1 MDTEKVGSASELKTG
16 GLSSEVLCKKHDT
29 FDCDMNDWINRR
41 TFMKTSSLAAG
52 ASALGLVPLKAADQA
67 SVRTRKLKLGLVG
80 CGGRGSWIANLFQ
93 QHGGYEFHAIA
104 DYFQPN
110 ADKCG
115 NELGVDRSRRFST
128 LSGYKRLIESG
139 VEAVA
144 LQVPPYFFAPHAQAA
159 VDAGL
164 HVYMAKPIAADVPG
178 CLAIQQAAKTATDKK
193 RVFLVDYQ
201 MPTDPANIE
210 VRNRILAGGL
220 GKISQVST
228 IGICSGF
235 ADPPLQKTIE
245 NRLQEL
251 MWVNDI
257 AMGCDYNGNFDIHAI
272 DAALWALGRRPV
284 AAVGASQIAR
294 PDPHGDAH
302 DVCSVI
308 YEYGD
313 GLVHNHFGQ
322 ALPNQLS
329 STLTCTIHGQK
340 GYGTL
345 EYWKKA
351 EFRSDDSTY
360 RADVKNLYEA
370 GATRNIDTFYRH
382 VTEGQF
388 ANETVPRAVDSA
400 LTCILGREAAARR
413 TRLTMEQILA
423 ECKKLE
429 VNLAGLKT

>member
-1 MDTEKVGSASELKTG
+1 
-16 GLSSEVLCKKHDT
+16 
-29 FDCDMNDWINRR
+29 MNHWMNRR
-41 TFMKTSSLAAG
+41 TFMKTSTLATG
-52 ASALGLVPLKAADQA
+52 ASALGLLPLNAAQPA
-67 SVRTRKLKLGLVG
+67 PVRTRKIKLGLVG
-80 CGGRGSWIANLFQ
+80 CGGRGSWIASLFQ
-93 QHGGYEFHAIA
+93 QHGGYEFHAVA
-104 DYFQPN
+104 DYFQSN

-115 NELGVDRSRRFST
+115 NELGVDRSRCFST
-128 LSGYKRLIESG
+128 LSGYKRLMESG

-144 LQVPPYFFAPHAQAA
+144 LEVPPYFFPQHAQAA

-178 CLAIQQAAKTATDKK
+178 CLAIQQAAKSATDKQ
-193 RVFLVDYQ
+193 RCFLVDYQ
-201 MPTDPANIE
+201 MPTDPGNIE
-210 VRNRILAGGL
+210 VRKRILAGGL

-257 AMGCDYNGNFDIHAI
+257 AMGCDYIGNFDIHAI
-272 DAALWALGRRPV
+272 DAALWVLGQRPV

-294 PDPHGDAH
+294 PNPHGDAH

-308 YEYGD
+308 YEYSD

-322 ALPNQLS
+322 ALANQLS
-329 STLTCTIHGQK
+329 SALTCTIHGQK

-351 EFRSDDSTY
+351 EFRSDDDAY
-360 RADVKNLYEA
+360 RADVKDLYDS
-370 GATRNIDTFYRH
+370 GAARNIETFYRN
-382 VTEGQF
+382 VTEGNF
-388 ANETVPRAVDSA
+388 ANDTVPRAVDSA
-400 LTCILGREAAARR
+400 LTCILGREAAARS

-423 ECKKLE
+423 ENKKLD

>member
-1 MDTEKVGSASELKTG
+1 MSTIQPHMSKTG
-16 GLSSEVLCKKHDT
+16 GEMSH
-29 FDCDMNDWINRR
+29 WINRR
-41 TFMKTSSLAAG
+41 TFIRTSSLAAG
-52 ASALGLVPLKAADQA
+52 ASALGMRPLKAADA
-67 SVRTRKLKLGLVG
+67 VSERKQKIKLGLVG
-80 CGGRGSWIANLFQ
+80 CGGRGSWIASLFQ
-93 QHGGYEFHAIA
+93 QHGGFEFHAVA
-104 DYFQPN
+104 DYFQAV

-115 NELGVDRSRRFST
+115 DELGVDRSRRFST
-128 LSGYKRLIESG
+128 LSGYRRLIESG

-144 LQVPPYFFAPHAQAA
+144 LEVPPYFFAQHAQAA
-159 VDAGL
+159 VEAGL

-178 CLAIQQAAKTATDKK
+178 CLAIQQAAKTATEKQ
-193 RVFLVDYQ
+193 RCFLVDYQ

-210 VRNRILAGGL
+210 VRKRILAGGL

-235 ADPPLQKTIE
+235 ADPPLQTTIE

-257 AMGCDYNGNFDIHAI
+257 AMGCDYIGNFDIHAI
-272 DAALWALGRRPV
+272 DAALWALGQRPV

-294 PDPHGDAH
+294 PNPHGDAH

-308 YEYGD
+308 YEYAD

-351 EFRSDDSTY
+351 EFRSDDSAY

-370 GATRNIDTFYRH
+370 GAARNIDDFYRN
-382 VTEGQF
+382 VTEGHA
-388 ANETVPRAVDSA
+388 ANDTVSRAVDSA
-400 LTCILGREAAARR
+400 LTCILGREAAARG

-423 ECKKLE
+423 ENRKLE

>member
-1 MDTEKVGSASELKTG
+1 MLDG
-16 GLSSEVLCKKHDT
+16 
-29 FDCDMNDWINRR
+29 DMNNWLNRR
-41 TFMKTSSLAAG
+41 TFLKTSSLAAG
-52 ASALGLVPLKAADQA
+52 ASALGLQSLEADETTPA
-67 SVRTRKLKLGLVG
+67 RTRKIKLGLVG
-80 CGGRGSWIANLFQ
+80 CGGRGSWIAGLFQ
-93 QHGGYEFHAIA
+93 KHGGYEFHAVA
-104 DYFQPN
+104 DYFQAN
-110 ADKCG
+110 ADKWG
-115 NELGVDRSRRFST
+115 NELGVEGSRRFST

-144 LQVPPYFFAPHAQAA
+144 LEVPPYFFAQHAQAA

-178 CLAIQQAAKTATDKK
+178 CVAIQQAAQTATGKQ
-193 RVFLVDYQ
+193 RCFLVDYQ

-210 VRNRILAGGL
+210 VRKRILAGGL

-235 ADPPLQKTIE
+235 PDPPFEKTIE
-245 NRLQEL
+245 NRLQGL
-251 MWVNDI
+251 TWVNDI
-257 AMGCDYNGNFDIHAI
+257 ALSCDFIGNFDIHAI
-272 DAALWALGRRPV
+272 DAALWVLGRRPV
-284 AAVGASQIAR
+284 AAVGASQITR

-313 GLVHNHFGQ
+313 GLVHNHYGQ
-322 ALPNQLS
+322 ALANQEPGA
-329 STLTCTIHGQK
+329 LTCTIHGQK

-351 EFRSDDSTY
+351 EFRSDEQAY
-360 RADVKNLYEA
+360 HANVENLYEA
-370 GATRNIDTFYRH
+370 GAARNIDTFYRN
-382 VTEGQF
+382 VTEGHF
-388 ANETVPRAVDSA
+388 ANDTVPRAVDSA
-400 LTCILGREAAARR
+400 LTCILGKEAAARG

-423 ECKKLE
+423 ENKKLD

>member
-1 MDTEKVGSASELKTG
+1 
-16 GLSSEVLCKKHDT
+16 
-29 FDCDMNDWINRR
+29 MNHWINRR
-41 TFMKTSSLAAG
+41 TFMKTSSLVAG
-52 ASALGLVPLKAADQA
+52 ASAMALLPLKAAEA
-67 SVRTRKLKLGLVG
+67 APARTRKIKLGLVG

-93 QHGGYEFHAIA
+93 QHGGYEFYAVA
-104 DYFQPN
+104 DYFQAI

-128 LSGYKRLIESG
+128 LSGYKRLMESG

-144 LQVPPYFFAPHAQAA
+144 LEVPPYFFAQHAQAA

-178 CLAIQQAAKTATDKK
+178 CLAIQQAANTATGKQ
-193 RVFLVDYQ
+193 RCFLVDYQ

-210 VRNRILAGGL
+210 VRKRILSGGL

-257 AMGCDYNGNFDIHAI
+257 AMGCDYIGNFDIHAL
-272 DAALWALGRRPV
+272 DAALWVLGQRPV

-294 PDPHGDAH
+294 PNPHGDAH

-308 YEYGD
+308 YEYSD

-322 ALPNQLS
+322 ALANQLS
-329 STLTCTIHGQK
+329 SALTCTIHGQK

-351 EFRSDDSTY
+351 EFRSDDDAY
-360 RADVKNLYEA
+360 RADVKDLYDS
-370 GATRNIDTFYRH
+370 GAARNIDTFYRNI
-382 VTEGQF
+382 TEGHF
-388 ANETVPRAVDSA
+388 ANDTVPRAVDSA
-400 LTCILGREAAARR
+400 LTCILGREAAARG

-423 ECKKLE
+423 EKKKLD
-429 VNLAGLKT
+429 VNLTGLKT

>member
-1 MDTEKVGSASELKTG
+1 
-16 GLSSEVLCKKHDT
+16 
-29 FDCDMNDWINRR
+29 MNHWINRR
-41 TFMKTSSLAAG
+41 TFMKTSSLVAG
-52 ASALGLVPLKAADQA
+52 ASAMAILPLKAAEA
-67 SVRTRKLKLGLVG
+67 APARTRKIKLGLVG

-93 QHGGYEFHAIA
+93 QHGGYEFYAVA
-104 DYFQPN
+104 DYFQAI

-128 LSGYKRLIESG
+128 LSGYKRLMESG

-144 LQVPPYFFAPHAQAA
+144 LEVPPYFFAQHAQAA

-178 CLAIQQAAKTATDKK
+178 CLAIQQAANTATGKQHC
-193 RVFLVDYQ
+193 FLVDYQ

-210 VRNRILAGGL
+210 VRKRILSGGL

-257 AMGCDYNGNFDIHAI
+257 AMGCDYIGNFDIHAL
-272 DAALWALGRRPV
+272 DAALWVLGQRPV

-294 PDPHGDAH
+294 PNPHGDAH
-302 DVCSVI
+302 DVCSAI
-308 YEYGD
+308 YEYSD

-322 ALPNQLS
+322 ALANQLS
-329 STLTCTIHGQK
+329 SALTCTIHGQK

-351 EFRSDDSTY
+351 EFRSDDDAY
-360 RADVKNLYEA
+360 RADVKDLYDS
-370 GATRNIDTFYRH
+370 GAARNIDTFYRNI
-382 VTEGQF
+382 TEGHF
-388 ANETVPRAVDSA
+388 ANDTVPRAVDSA
-400 LTCILGREAAARR
+400 LTCILGREAAARG

-423 ECKKLE
+423 EKKKLD
-429 VNLAGLKT
+429 VNLTGLKT

>member
-1 MDTEKVGSASELKTG
+1 M
-16 GLSSEVLCKKHDT
+16 
-29 FDCDMNDWINRR
+29 FMCDMNHLLNRR
-41 TFMKTSSLAAG
+41 TFMKASSLAAG
-52 ASALGLVPLKAADQA
+52 ASALGLRPLEASDTVP
-67 SVRTRKLKLGLVG
+67 VRGRKIKLGLVG
-80 CGGRGSWIANLFQ
+80 CGGRGSWIAGLFQ
-93 QHGGYEFHAIA
+93 QHGGYEFHAVA
-104 DYFQPN
+104 DYFPAN

-115 NELGVDRSRRFST
+115 SELGVDRSHRFST
-128 LSGYKRLIESG
+128 LSGYQRVIESG

-144 LQVPPYFFAPHAQAA
+144 LLVPPYFFARHAQAA

-178 CLAIQQAAKTATDKK
+178 CVAIQKAAKTATGK
-193 RVFLVDYQ
+193 RRCFLVDYQ

-210 VRNRILAGGL
+210 VRKRILAGGL
-220 GKISQVST
+220 GKISQVSS

-235 ADPPLQKTIE
+235 PDPPFEKTIE
-245 NRLQEL
+245 NRLQRL
-251 MWVNDI
+251 TWVNDI
-257 AMGCDYNGNFDIHAI
+257 ALSCDFIGNFDIHSI
-272 DAALWALGRRPV
+272 DAALWVLGRRPV
-284 AAVGASQIAR
+284 AAVGASQITR

-322 ALPNQLS
+322 ALANQLS
-329 STLTCTIHGQK
+329 SALTCTIHGQK

-351 EFRSDDSTY
+351 EFRSDEDAY
-360 RADVKNLYEA
+360 RADVANLYEA
-370 GATRNIDTFYRH
+370 GAARNIDTFYRNL
-382 VTEGQF
+382 TEGHF
-388 ANETVPRAVDSA
+388 DNDTVPRAVDSA
-400 LTCILGREAAARR
+400 LTCILGREAAERG

-423 ECKKLE
+423 ENKNLE

>member
-1 MDTEKVGSASELKTG
+1 
-16 GLSSEVLCKKHDT
+16 
-29 FDCDMNDWINRR
+29 MNHWINRR
-41 TFMKTSSLAAG
+41 DFVKTSSLAVG
-52 ASALGLVPLKAADQA
+52 ASALGSIPLEAAVPT
-67 SVRTRKLKLGLVG
+67 SVRTQKIKLGLVG

-93 QHGGYEFHAIA
+93 KHSGFEFRAVA
-104 DYFQPN
+104 DYFQVN

-115 NELGVDRSRRFST
+115 AELGVDRSRRFST

-139 VEAVA
+139 IEAVV
-144 LQVPPYFFAPHAQAA
+144 LEVPPYFFAQHAQAA

-178 CLAIQQAAKTATDKK
+178 CLAIQQAAKTATGKQ
-193 RVFLVDYQ
+193 RCFLVDYQ
-201 MPTDPANIE
+201 MSTDPGNIE

-235 ADPPLQKTIE
+235 VDPPLQKSIE
-245 NRLQEL
+245 NRLEEL

-272 DAALWALGRRPV
+272 DAALWVLGRRPV
-284 AAVGASQIAR
+284 AAMGASQVAR
-294 PDPHGDAH
+294 PNPHGDAH

-308 YEYGD
+308 YEYAD
-313 GLVHNHFGQ
+313 SLVHNHFGQ

-329 STLTCTIHGQK
+329 SVLSCTIHGQK

-345 EYWKKA
+345 EYWKRA
-351 EFRSDDSTY
+351 EFRSDESAY
-360 RADVKNLYEA
+360 RADVSNLYEA
-370 GATRNIDTFYRH
+370 GAARNIDTFYQNI
-382 VTEGQF
+382 TEGHF
-388 ANETVPRAVDSA
+388 ANDTVPRAVDSA
-400 LTCILGREAAARR
+400 LTCILGREAAARG

-423 ECKKLE
+423 ENKKLE

>member
-1 MDTEKVGSASELKTG
+1 MG
-16 GLSSEVLCKKHDT
+16 GLSSDVFCQKHDR
-29 FDCDMNDWINRR
+29 FDCDMNHRINRR
-41 TFMKTSSLAAG
+41 IFMKTSSLVAG
-52 ASALGLVPLKAADQA
+52 ASAMGLLPLKAAETA
-67 SVRTRKLKLGLVG
+67 PARTRKVKLGLVG

-93 QHGGYEFHAIA
+93 QHGGYEFHAVA
-104 DYFQPN
+104 DYFQAI

-144 LQVPPYFFAPHAQAA
+144 LEVPPYFFAQHAQAA

-178 CLAIQQAAKTATDKK
+178 CLAIQQAANTATGKQ
-193 RVFLVDYQ
+193 RCFLVDYQ

-210 VRNRILAGGL
+210 VRKRILSGGL
-220 GKISQVST
+220 GRISQVST

-257 AMGCDYNGNFDIHAI
+257 AMGCDYIGNFDIHAL
-272 DAALWALGRRPV
+272 DAALWVLGQRPV

-294 PDPHGDAH
+294 PNPHGDAH

-308 YEYGD
+308 YEYSD
-313 GLVHNHFGQ
+313 GLVHNHLGQ
-322 ALPNQLS
+322 ALANQLS
-329 STLTCTIHGQK
+329 SALTCTIHGQK

-351 EFRSDDSTY
+351 EFRSDDDAY
-360 RADVKNLYEA
+360 RADVKDLYDS
-370 GATRNIDTFYRH
+370 GAARNIDTFYRNI
-382 VTEGQF
+382 TEGHF
-388 ANETVPRAVDSA
+388 SNDTVPRAVDSA
-400 LTCILGREAAARR
+400 LTCILGREAAARG

-423 ECKKLE
+423 ENKSLE
-429 VNLAGLKT
+429 VNLAGLKM